1 MSKPILEALFAI
13 RDEVARIRASMERG
27 DYLQRVT
34 ETGYDTPINV
44 VVNEAVFPK
53 AEPEPF
59 DLGKMCNDALVKVRN
74 FIDFKAYMHASKLRH
89 DFANQKIMEERR
101 WRELLEEF
109 RPKGPCFEIHM
120 YGGGGGMTNCGS
132 ITASGGA
139 GGSGGSSSFTANG
152 GSGRFITTNFNHN
165 ADASYYAIATAND
178 SRGPIHAAVPVF
190 NPAHSYQVGDKVL
203 IDGKLHEVTQA
214 HGGVYNYNRVET
226 DAFGNQTVVSRGT
239 ATKSQE
245 PQVETPSSAP
255 IEHDFGSWDYDSTFG
270 DN

>member
-1 MSKPILEALFAI
+1 MNRQQADANLAEQIKLLDQTVSTLRQLAELLYPQAQAI
-13 RDEVARIRASMERG
+13 YCG
-27 DYLQRVT
+27 Q
-34 ETGYDTPINV
+34 PPV
-44 VVNEAVFPK
+44 V
-53 AEPEPF
+53 EPEPL
-59 DLGKMCNDALVKVRN
+59 DINKLCNDALGRIYTV
-74 FIDFKAYMHASKLRH
+74 IDQRTQMHKSELHYA
-89 DFANQKIMEERR
+89 FANQKILEARR
-101 WRELLEEF
+101 WDELFKEL
-109 RPKGPCFEIHM
+109 RPTQQPRVEVRL
-120 YGGGGGMTNCGS
+120 YGGGGAGGS
-132 ITASGGA
+132 AGYNPFAPITGA